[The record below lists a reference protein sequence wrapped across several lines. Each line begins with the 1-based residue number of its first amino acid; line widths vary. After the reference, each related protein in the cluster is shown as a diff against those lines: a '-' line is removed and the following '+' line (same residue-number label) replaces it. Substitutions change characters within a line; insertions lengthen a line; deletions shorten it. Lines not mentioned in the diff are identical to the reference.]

1 MKKWVKMMIIGVIIA
16 IIGLFM
22 PLQTFGIGGFV
33 LVGIGGI
40 LIIIALIAGFSRLMG
55 GMLAED

>member
-1 MKKWVKMMIIGVIIA
+1 MLIIGIVIA

-22 PLQTFGIGGFV
+22 PFQTFGFSGFI
-33 LVGIGGI
+33 LVGIGVI
-40 LIIIALIAGFSRLMG
+40 LIIIAVIAGFSRLMG